1 MTQGRR
7 AFSAALATLP
17 WMLNGTAANAQASAW
32 PSRPI
37 RLVVPYPPGGASDIS
52 GRLQAEVLAK
62 ALGTPVV
69 VDNRAGAGG
78 TPGTAYVAKSA
89 PDGYTV
95 MMASPSSH
103 LGAPMLFRSAGYE
116 GVDDFTAIATFSLG
130 TAVVCVNPALPI
142 KNIQEL
148 IAYAKANPGKLNF
161 GSAGAGGANHMLG
174 VLFMQRTGTEL
185 THVPYRGA
193 AQALVDLIAGNIQV
207 VFDSFSGI
215 IGAIRLLPVPSASAP
230 TEGSAT
236 ACGTAQSPQL
246 RALMATPTRT
256 PGASIATSSAS
267 RSGGVWFACSWP
279 EAAAVTQCRIG
290 VSRG

>member
-17 WMLNGTAANAQASAW
+17 WMLNSTSANAQASAW

-78 TPGTAYVAKSA
+78 TPGTAFVAKSA

-142 KNIQEL
+142 I
-148 IAYAKANPGKLNF
+148 
-161 GSAGAGGANHMLG
+161 S
-174 VLFMQRTGTEL
+174 
-185 THVPYRGA
+185 
-193 AQALVDLIAGNIQV
+193 
-207 VFDSFSGI
+207 
-215 IGAIRLLPVPSASAP
+215 
-230 TEGSAT
+230 
-236 ACGTAQSPQL
+236 
-246 RALMATPTRT
+246 
-256 PGASIATSSAS
+256 
-267 RSGGVWFACSWP
+267 
-279 EAAAVTQCRIG
+279 
-290 VSRG
+290 